1 VRAHA
6 FRAYGNSI
14 WLEAWARRDQRACWR
29 RSGGPAKQIRS
40 AINAAERRLLHS
52 LEPSAPQEAA
62 LSALSLPSPTAEAAR
77 ADLAAYRLG
86 RFRMATFLP
95 ELGDAW
101 FPRIVLPPVI
111 LAIFGALA
119 SAETLR
125 WPSESTLE
133 NLAAAALATAA
144 VTAATW
150 MLGRFGLKVKYALLL
165 LTAIGVGAWFSLRS
179 GDQAVF
185 SVGLALAGLGAVPFI
200 LLLLRLPVQLARRV
214 RRARWLQ
221 SQAETAALEGMLAL
235 LGYLNAPRLRCDIPT
250 RRTWMTELERLA
262 VIVERDLHTRSPAV
276 IPAHSSRSQRTRG
289 ARPPPCDR

>member
-1 VRAHA
+1 
-6 FRAYGNSI
+6 
-14 WLEAWARRDQRACWR
+14 
-29 RSGGPAKQIRS
+29 
-40 AINAAERRLLHS
+40 
-52 LEPSAPQEAA
+52 
-62 LSALSLPSPTAEAAR
+62 
-77 ADLAAYRLG
+77 
-86 RFRMATFLP
+86 MATFLP